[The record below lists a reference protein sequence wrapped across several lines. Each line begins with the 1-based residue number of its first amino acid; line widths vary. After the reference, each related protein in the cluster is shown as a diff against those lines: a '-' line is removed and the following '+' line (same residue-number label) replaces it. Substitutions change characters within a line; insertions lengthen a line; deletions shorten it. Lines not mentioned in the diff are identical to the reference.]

1 MACQVHH
8 CTDVV
13 GLSVVCALAWSFAAP
28 VAADRTEAPRV
39 GILPVRGGV
48 GLTEADRDHLRAR
61 SRAALLGPWVRVA
74 DEGETAGAEACE
86 DHACRQ
92 RSLAAHGVTYWLTTE
107 LQGRDRMYMVRTAL
121 WSVDGTDALAHT
133 EERCVVCG
141 RVELAELV
149 AAQTLTMRHF
159 LSETGDDPASV
170 VVDVRPRSARV
181 EVDGAFVGKGNVT
194 TLVSPGEH
202 KVRVSARG
210 YDPQEVSLSVTRG
223 VTRTVEIRLS
233 HPELPGRLHR
243 PLAIGAIA
251 ASAVSIGVGA
261 ALVAADGEPLGR
273 RCGSDDPTSFDAEG
287 DCRYVHETL
296 GAGVAVTALGVGL
309 AGAAATLLV
318 IDASRRKRRAKVWS
332 RVQLHVGPGRVGL
345 SGAF

>member
-1 MACQVHH
+1 MACRVHH
-8 CTDVV
+8 CVDVL
-13 GLSVVCALAWSFAAP
+13 GFPVVWVLACSFAAP
-28 VAADRTEAPRV
+28 VAAAQPEAPRV
-39 GILPVRGGV
+39 GILPVRGGA

-74 DEGETAGAEACE
+74 EEDEITGAEACE

-92 RSLAAHGVTYWLTTE
+92 RSLAAHGVAYWLTTE
-107 LQGRDRMYMVRTAL
+107 LEGRDRMYMVRTAL
-121 WSVDGTDALAHT
+121 WSVDQTDALAHT

-149 AAQTLTMRHF
+149 AAQTLTMRRF
-159 LSETGDDPASV
+159 LSETGDDPAAV
-170 VVDVRPRSARV
+170 VVDARPRSARV
-181 EVDGAFVGKGNVT
+181 EVDGAFIGKGHAT
-194 TLVSPGEH
+194 TQVSPGEH
-202 KVRVSARG
+202 LVRVSARG
-210 YDPQEVSLSVTRG
+210 YDPQEVMLSVTRG
-223 VTRTVEIRLS
+223 VTRTVELRLS

-243 PLAIGAIA
+243 PIAIGALA
-251 ASAVSIGVGA
+251 AAAVSIGAGA

-273 RCGSDDPTSFDAEG
+273 RCGSDDPASFDADG

-318 IDASRRKRRAKVWS
+318 IDASRRKRRDKAWS
-332 RVQLHVGPGRVGL
+332 RVRLQVGPGRVGL
-345 SGAF
+345 AGTF

>member
-8 CTDVV
+8 CADV
-13 GLSVVCALAWSFAAP
+13 LALALAWLLAAP
-28 VAADRTEAPRV
+28 VAAEQPVPPRV

-48 GLTEADRDHLRAR
+48 GLSEADRDHLRAR

-74 DEGETAGAEACE
+74 DDDEIAGAEACE

-107 LQGRDRMYMVRTAL
+107 IEGRDRMYMVRTAL
-121 WSVDGTDALAHT
+121 WSVDDTKALAHT
-133 EERCVVCG
+133 DERCVVCG

-149 AAQTLTMRHF
+149 AAQTLTMRRF
-159 LSETGDDPASV
+159 LSETGDDPAAV
-170 VVDVRPRSARV
+170 IVDARPRSARV
-181 EVDGAFVGKGNVT
+181 EVDGAFVGKGRVS

-202 KVRVSARG
+202 EVRVSARG
-210 YDPQEVSLSVTRG
+210 YDPQALALSVTRG
-223 VTRTVEIRLS
+223 VTRSVDVRLT
-233 HPELPGRLHR
+233 HPEIPGRLHR
-243 PLAIGAIA
+243 PLAIGALA
-251 ASAVSIGVGA
+251 AAAVSIGVGA
-261 ALVAADGEPLGR
+261 ALVAADGEPVGR
-273 RCGSDDPTSFDAEG
+273 RCGSDDPASFDADG

-318 IDASRRKRRAKVWS
+318 IDASRRKRRAKAWS
-332 RVQLHVGPGRVGL
+332 RVRLHVGPGRVGI